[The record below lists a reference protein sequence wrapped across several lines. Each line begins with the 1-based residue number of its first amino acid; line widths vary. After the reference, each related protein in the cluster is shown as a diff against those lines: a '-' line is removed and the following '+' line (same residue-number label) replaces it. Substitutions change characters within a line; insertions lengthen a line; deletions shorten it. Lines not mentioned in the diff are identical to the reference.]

1 MNMVALW
8 VVLTNTAPVDFWHS
22 VGVCTGLE
30 VTVTFI
36 VNPSSN
42 FIFITELFSFIW
54 GFDFRSRAELRFG
67 SDPLNRNR

>member
-1 MNMVALW
+1 MGVNKVALW
-8 VVLTNTAPVDFWHS
+8 VVPTSTAPVDFWHS

-42 FIFITELFSFIW
+42 SSNFIFTTSLVYFGIIRFIP
-54 GFDFRSRAELRFG
+54 SL
-67 SDPLNRNR
+67 SSP